1 MVRALT
7 AHRHLHA
14 QAKAKLTLTH
24 LPAGMKALAFQKE
37 ILEGR
42 VVVPN
47 EEAVPTFMR
56 EDGSGVETSLCKETY
71 MSDEEKQAMKDKA
84 TAKMMEVRYRK

>member
-1 MVRALT
+1 
-7 AHRHLHA
+7 
-14 QAKAKLTLTH
+14 
-24 LPAGMKALAFQKE
+24 MKALAFQKE
-37 ILEGR
+37 IVEGR

-47 EEAVPTFMR
+47 EEAVLTFMR

-84 TAKMMEVRYRK
+84 TAKMKEVRYRK